1 MAVAGFDYI
10 QTQADA
16 DNLIKYFGMG
26 AVLRRVSRSPT
37 DRPCTVCII
46 EYNPREKP
54 ADLANPTDRK
64 VILSPLDPST
74 NLPLAIAPDNEL
86 DQLVTF
92 VQPLANPPVINEILP
107 LTCKPKPT
115 APAGVTVL
123 WEFTVRQ

>member
-1 MAVAGFDYI
+1 MTAKFDYD
-10 QTQADA
+10 QAITDA
-16 DNLIKYFGMG
+16 DNLIVFFGMD
-26 AVLRRVSRSPT
+26 AVLRRAGSIPV
-37 DRPCTVCII
+37 DRPCRVAIV

-64 VILSPLDPST
+64 VIMSAKNSEVQLMP
-74 NLPLAIAPDNEL
+74 PDNEL

-92 VQPLANPPVINEILP
+92 VQPPTNPPVVNEVLP

-123 WEFTVRQ
+123 WEFTVRR